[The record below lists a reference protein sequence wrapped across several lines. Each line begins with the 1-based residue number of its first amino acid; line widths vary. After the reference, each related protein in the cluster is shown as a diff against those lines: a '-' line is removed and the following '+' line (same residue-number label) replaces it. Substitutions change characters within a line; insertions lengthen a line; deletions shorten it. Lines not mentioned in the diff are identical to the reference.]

1 MPLLPLV
8 LLRGLV
14 VVMGLFAAC
23 FLEFKQLETL
33 GTTLSLFSNYSAR
46 IFVGEQTSTVTANA
60 SSIYVPMTMFTL
72 DLVREFAKLEGLD
85 AALVLDDLLGAVA
98 RRFVPVTTLR
108 E

>member
-8 LLRGLV
+8 LHRGLV
-14 VVMGLFAAC
+14 VVLGLFAAC
-23 FLEFKQLETL
+23 FL
-33 GTTLSLFSNYSAR
+33 GLFSNYSAR
-46 IFVGEQTSTVTANA
+46 IFVGEQTLTVTANA

-72 DLVREFAKLEGLD
+72 DLVRKFAKLEVLD